1 MGLMGLD
8 IGSTG
13 AKAVVFSREGAPLSQ
28 AYREYPEVYPGPN
41 MIELEPERVWQAIRA
56 VISEAAAAA
65 PEPVAALCIS
75 APGECFTPVARD
87 GSFLHNTIIS
97 MDSRSV
103 AEVRELAEEVGA
115 WEIFRITGMPVHPSF
130 TLSKIVWLQ
139 KHRPEVHAATW
150 KYLQWPEIVHLR
162 LGLTPRIDYSL
173 AGRTMAFD
181 VVRKEWS
188 ERMPAAAGITADRFA
203 DPIASGETIG
213 ELSATAAAEVGLPPG
228 ALVVAGGHDQPMN
241 ALGAGVVR
249 PGLAVDGMGTV
260 GCITVAFAE
269 PVLNRA
275 MFDQNYCVYPHVK
288 AGMYVTLAFTY
299 SSGSILRWF
308 RDQFGQLEQQQAA
321 AEGRDVYEV
330 ILSDLPEG
338 PTGLFLLPYF
348 AGTGTPYMDPLA
360 KGALLGLT
368 LGCDRKS
375 LVKALLEGI
384 CYELALNVSCLR
396 DAGVEVQRLRAT
408 GGGSKSPTW
417 LQIKADITGCEVVTL
432 NVAEGGCLAGAMLAG
447 VALGQWRSVDEATA
461 ALVHEERA
469 YEPDAARHARYQELF
484 ARYRRI
490 WPAIAEVAHEMTG
503 GDGAC
508 NGSSS

>member
-1 MGLMGLD
+1 MSLMGLD

-13 AKAVVFSREGAPLSQ
+13 AKAVVFSREGEPLSR
-28 AYREYPEVYPGPN
+28 AYREYPEVYPGPH

-56 VISEAAAAA
+56 VIAEAAAAS
-65 PEPVAALCIS
+65 PVPVEALCIS

-103 AEVRELAEEVGA
+103 AEMDELAAQVGA
-115 WEIFRITGMPVHPSF
+115 WEIFRVTGMPVHPSF
-130 TLSKIVWLQ
+130 TLSKIIWLQ
-139 KHRPEVHAATW
+139 RHRPEVHAATW

-162 LGLTPRIDYSL
+162 LGLEPRIDHSL

-181 VVRKEWS
+181 VVGKQWS
-188 ERMPAAAGITADRFA
+188 ERMLAAAHITADRFA
-203 DPIASGETIG
+203 DPIASGEVVG
-213 ELSATAAAEVGLPPG
+213 KLSAAAAEAVGLPPG
-228 ALVVAGGHDQPMN
+228 TLVVAGGHDQPMN

-308 RDQFGQLEQQQAA
+308 RDQFGQLEQQRAA
-321 AEGRDVYEV
+321 AAGRDVYEV
-330 ILSDLPEG
+330 ILSDLPAE

-375 LVKALLEGI
+375 IVKALLEGI

-396 DAGVEVQRLRAT
+396 EAGVEVTRLRAT
-408 GGGSKSPTW
+408 GGGSRSPAW

-447 VALGQWRSVDEATA
+447 VALGQWPSVDEAAA
-461 ALVHEERA
+461 ALVHEEQTFT
-469 YEPDAARHARYQELF
+469 PDPARHARYQELF
-484 ARYRRI
+484 VHYRQI
-490 WPAIAEVAHEMTG
+490 WPAIADVVHQMTG
-503 GDGAC
+503 DAGA
-508 NGSSS
+508 